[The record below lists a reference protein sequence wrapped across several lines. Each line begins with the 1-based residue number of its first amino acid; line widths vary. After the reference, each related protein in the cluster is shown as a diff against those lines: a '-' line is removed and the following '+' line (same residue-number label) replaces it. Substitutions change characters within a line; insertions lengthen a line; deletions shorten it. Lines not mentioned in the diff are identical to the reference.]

1 MDVKVGS
8 LQDLAKAS
16 LRRQA
21 SITTLSSNAQLR
33 LTAVRVASCISLTRI
48 FHRKSSKVF
57 LKFHGCGNY
66 MNHTRALF
74 FALSVACSVLFLST
88 AQARAPKAVTYK
100 VGVMNLQFTPPEP
113 YDWRGAKTH
122 ALVTD
127 IWYPA
132 DPASVEQSQW
142 IGSPDSPFGSAGKA
156 ARDAKPIVTPEKFP
170 LILLSHGLGGSSYMM
185 AWLGSA
191 LASHGFIAAA
201 VNHPGNN
208 SLEDYTIPGA
218 ILWGQ
223 RAHDLSAVLDQLLA
237 DPTFGSRIDSKRVG
251 AAGFSLG
258 GLVVIELAGGVAEL
272 SRHQDFCKSPK
283 ADGMC
288 TDPIEYPGLLSKAT
302 ALAKTDPAM
311 QAALSESSKSHRD
324 PRIRAIFAI
333 APALGPAFDPDS
345 LAKISIP
352 TQIVA
357 GAVDTPVPPE
367 TSAKFFAA
375 HIPGAQL
382 TIFQSVGHYTFLA
395 TCGELGR
402 RSRPELCLDQ
412 AGILR
417 DEIHTQTASLA
428 YHFFET
434 NLK

>member
-1 MDVKVGS
+1 MNRTRGLFIALCFSCAVL
-8 LQDLAKAS
+8 LQ
-16 LRRQA
+16 
-21 SITTLSSNAQLR
+21 
-33 LTAVRVASCISLTRI
+33 
-48 FHRKSSKVF
+48 
-57 LKFHGCGNY
+57 
-66 MNHTRALF
+66 
-74 FALSVACSVLFLST
+74 ST
-88 AQARAPKAVTYK
+88 AQARAPKTVIYK
-100 VGVMNLQFTPPEP
+100 VGVMHRQFTPPEP

-132 DPASVEQSQW
+132 DPTAVEQTQW
-142 IGSPDSPFGSAGKA
+142 IGSPDSPFASAGKA
-156 ARDAKPIVTPEKFP
+156 ARDAKPIATPEKLP
-170 LILLSHGLGGSSYMM
+170 LILLSHGIGGSSSMM
-185 AWLGSA
+185 AWFGST

-237 DPTFGSRIDSKRVG
+237 DSTFGSRIDSKRVG

-258 GLVVIELAGGVAEL
+258 GLVVIELAGGIAEL
-272 SRHQDFCKSPK
+272 SRYQDFCKSPN

-288 TDPIEYPGLLSKAT
+288 NDTLEYPGLLAKAS
-302 ALAKTDPAM
+302 ALAKSDPAI
-311 QAALSESSKSHRD
+311 QAALNESSRSHRD
-324 PRIRAIFAI
+324 LRIRAIFAI
-333 APALGPAFDPDS
+333 APAIGPAFDPDS
-345 LAKISIP
+345 LATISIP

-357 GAVDTPVPPE
+357 GSADEVVPLE
-367 TSAKFFAA
+367 SSAKFFAA
-375 HIPGAQL
+375 HVPGAQL
-382 TIFQSVGHYTFLA
+382 TIIQDVGHYTFLA
-395 TCGELGR
+395 TCAELGR
-402 RSRPELCLDQ
+402 RTQPKLCLDR

-417 DEIHTQTASLA
+417 DEIHTQTANFA

>member
-1 MDVKVGS
+1 M
-8 LQDLAKAS
+8 AAS
-16 LRRQA
+16 LR
-21 SITTLSSNAQLR
+21 
-33 LTAVRVASCISLTRI
+33 TRI
-48 FHRKSSKVF
+48 FGRKSSKVF
-57 LKFHGCGNY
+57 LKFYDPGNH
-66 MNHTRALF
+66 MNRTRTFIFTLCIPASLF
-74 FALSVACSVLFLST
+74 FLLAAE
-88 AQARAPKAVTYK
+88 ARSPKTVIYK
-100 VGVMNLQFTPPEP
+100 VGVMNRHFTPPEP

-122 ALVTD
+122 SLITD

-132 DPASVEQSQW
+132 EPAAVEHTQW
-142 IGSPDSPFGSAGKA
+142 IGSPDSPFASAGKA
-156 ARDAKPIVTPEKFP
+156 APDAPLIAAPENFP
-170 LILLSHGLGGSSYMM
+170 LILLSHGIGGSSSMM

-208 SLEDYTIPGA
+208 ALEDYTIPGA

-237 DPTFGSRIDSKRVG
+237 DSTFGSRIDSKRVG

-258 GLVVIELAGGVAEL
+258 GLSVIELAGGVPAFP
-272 SRHQDFCKSPK
+272 RFQDFCKSPK

-288 TDPIEYPGLLSKAT
+288 ADTLEYPGLLSKVT

-311 QAALSESSKSHRD
+311 QAALLESAKSHRD
-324 PRIRAIFAI
+324 PRIRAIFAM

-352 TQIVA
+352 VQIVA
-357 GAVDTPVPPE
+357 GSADEVVPLE
-367 TSAKFFAA
+367 SSAKFFAA

-382 TIFQSVGHYTFLA
+382 TIIQEVGHYTFLA
-395 TCGELGR
+395 TCAELGR
-402 RSRPELCLDQ
+402 RTQPKLCLDR

-417 DEIHTQTASLA
+417 DEIHTQTANLA
-428 YHFFET
+428 FHFFET

>member
-1 MDVKVGS
+1 MKR
-8 LQDLAKAS
+8 A
-16 LRRQA
+16 
-21 SITTLSSNAQLR
+21 
-33 LTAVRVASCISLTRI
+33 
-48 FHRKSSKVF
+48 
-57 LKFHGCGNY
+57 
-66 MNHTRALF
+66 RALF
-74 FALSVACSVLFLST
+74 FAICFSCSALLLST
-88 AQARAPKAVTYK
+88 AQARAPKTVIYK
-100 VGVMNLQFTPPEP
+100 VGVMNRQFTPPEP

-132 DPASVEQSQW
+132 DPTAVEQTQW
-142 IGSPDSPFGSAGKA
+142 IGSPDSPFASAGKA
-156 ARDAKPIVTPEKFP
+156 ARDAKPIATPEKFP
-170 LILLSHGLGGSSYMM
+170 LILLSHGIGGSSSMM
-185 AWLGSA
+185 AWLGAA
-191 LASHGFIAAA
+191 LAAHGFIVAA

-237 DPTFGSRIDSKRVG
+237 DSTFGSRIDSKRVG

-258 GLVVIELAGGVAEL
+258 GLSVIELGGGVAEL
-272 SRHQDFCKSPK
+272 SRYQDFCKSPR
-283 ADGMC
+283 ADRMC
-288 TDPIEYPGLLSKAT
+288 ADTLEYPGLLSKVT

-324 PRIRAIFAI
+324 PRIRAIFAM
-333 APALGPAFDPDS
+333 APAIGPAFDPDS

-352 TQIVA
+352 AQIVA
-357 GAVDTPVPPE
+357 GSADEVVPLE
-367 TSAKFFAA
+367 SSAKFFAA

-382 TIFQSVGHYTFLA
+382 TVIQEVGHYTFLA
-395 TCGELGR
+395 TCAELGR
-402 RSRPELCLDQ
+402 RTQPKLCLDR

-417 DEIHTQTASLA
+417 DEIHTQTANLA